1 MPKILKD
8 HQKNALRFF
17 LPRSISANYM
27 QMRLGKSVVTIRKV
41 LLSGS
46 KLNLV
51 VAPYSAIPDWEDEL
65 RDMDQDFTTVTGDK
79 PVDDILNEFASEHR
93 WFLVNKE
100 LHRKVDF
107 SSIAWQFA
115 VIDESTTISN
125 PRADITKYFMKPVW
139 QLVPNKMVLSGN
151 PAPEED
157 LQYYCQL
164 YFLNKGI
171 FPFKNYWDFRMQ
183 CFVPNS
189 FGFDY
194 KPNQLGI
201 DLLSSALKQHAF
213 FFNRKDANLGGIKIH
228 ERRYC
233 KMPPEVRQ
241 KYNQVVNT
249 FTLEE
254 KRTIYATQKFLWLRQ
269 LASGF
274 SDKRFIDR
282 FKTLELQAL
291 MREELQSDQVIIFC
305 DYTWEVDTVH
315 AHFDRNSG
323 KIYGDTP
330 HDERKDII
338 ARFRRGEL
346 QNIIA
351 QPETLK
357 WGKDLH
363 VCDTIVIFS
372 SPLGGESR
380 SQVEDRGIHMDKNE
394 STLII
399 DLLALDSIDED
410 IYDSLIRK
418 ESKSEMMQRIVK
430 RLNI

>member
-1 MPKILKD
+1 ME
-8 HQKNALRFF
+8 
-17 LPRSISANYM
+17 
-27 QMRLGKSVVTIRKV
+27 MRLGKSVVTIRKV

-65 RDMDQDFTTVTGDK
+65 RDMDQDFITVTGDK
-79 PVDDILNEFASEHR
+79 PIDKILEEFNEEHK
-93 WFLVNKE
+93 WYLVNKE

-107 SSIAWQFA
+107 SSIAWKF
-115 VIDESTTISN
+115 VIVDESTTISN
-125 PRADITKYFMKPVW
+125 PRADITKYFMQPVW

-164 YFLNKGI
+164 YFLNKNI
-171 FPFKNYWDFRMQ
+171 LPFKNYWDFRMQ
-183 CFVPNS
+183 CFVPNT

-194 KPNQLGI
+194 KMNQLGTE
-201 DLLSSALKQHAF
+201 LLSSVLAQNAF
-213 FFNRKDANLGGIKIH
+213 FFKRKDANLGGIKIH

-233 KMPPEVRQ
+233 KMPEEVRER
-241 KYNQVVNT
+241 YDQVINT

-291 MREELQSDQVIIFC
+291 MHSELKNDQVIIWC
-305 DYTWEVDTVH
+305 AYTWEVDTVYST
-315 AHFDRNSG
+315 FVKNSSR
-323 KIYGDTP
+323 IYGATP
-330 HDERKDII
+330 HDERMEII
-338 ARFRRGEL
+338 ARFRSGAL
-346 QNIIA
+346 QNIVA

-363 VCDTIVIFS
+363 VCDTMVVFS
-372 SPLGGESR
+372 SPLGGETR
-380 SQVEDRGIHMDKNE
+380 SQIEDRGIHMEKTE
-394 STLII
+394 SSLII
-399 DLLALDSIDED
+399 DLLTYDSIDED
-410 IYDSLIRK
+410 IYESLIRK
-418 ESKSEMMQRIVK
+418 ESRSSMMQRIV
-430 RLNI
+430 RRWEPF